1 MPHTPKSPTN
11 FDKHI
16 GTRIRTRRLGLS
28 YSQTD
33 LADHLGLSF
42 QQVQKYENGTN
53 RVSGGRLEQ
62 IATFLKTDRDF
73 FYPDKP
79 HNGSAPPEV
88 SLMDDF
94 ISTKD
99 GIMIARAFVRIKSP
113 EVRHVIAQSI
123 AKISEAMEPEV
134 PRFDLAAQVRTLGAD
149 SLLPPKVRR

>member
-1 MPHTPKSPTN
+1 MPRTPQIPTN

-16 GTRIRTRRLGLS
+16 GTRIRMRRLELS
-28 YSQTD
+28 YSQTELGD
-33 LADHLGLSF
+33 FLGLSF
-42 QQVQKYENGTN
+42 QQIQKYESGTN

-62 IATFLKTDRDF
+62 IAAFLKVQRDF

-79 HNGSAPPEV
+79 RNGSGPPEV

-123 AKISEAMEPEV
+123 AKISEAM
-134 PRFDLAAQVRTLGAD
+134 
-149 SLLPPKVRR
+149 S